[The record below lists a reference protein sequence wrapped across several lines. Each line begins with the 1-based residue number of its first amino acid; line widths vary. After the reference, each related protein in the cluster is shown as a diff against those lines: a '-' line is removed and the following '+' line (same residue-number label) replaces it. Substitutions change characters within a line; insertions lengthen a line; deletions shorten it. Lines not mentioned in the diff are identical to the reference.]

1 MRLIDVLGALDAD
14 ALESLAQRF
23 KLPVDVRKRLDLAEQ
38 VARGLSAIPRKLR
51 VEQGDDALHEAVRLL
66 LAAPQGLPVR
76 SLPRG
81 TEAHAGHGL
90 IFRDPAHPQRLVIP
104 AAFRMLFAATPSD
117 NPRAARVLLGS
128 VPDDPRRELCVHHLK
143 RLPPLPWPMLLETPL
158 LRLEDPAWV
167 RAELK
172 ALSETERQFLAAVD
186 ALGGEVNAEE
196 VLELSREPMRLS
208 VASGVQVPR
217 RSPVFALAR
226 RGLMLTRH
234 DGWVVPDEVER
245 VIGRERR
252 ARAYSERQRLLMS
265 RHLHDLTPLRGQIA
279 APAGPATIAA
289 IAKLAC
295 EGQLPSRGRAVSR
308 LAVRRAAQELH
319 LDPERAE
326 LLTCLARADG
336 LIFAST
342 TIRSVGPRLIDVYMR
357 GGAWDEAAREPDLFR
372 PGHPATTRATALI
385 REAVLDALL
394 LLPPREFALIA
405 DIEAVACTDRRAL
418 SAQRA
423 LSVAGRAGQVVHD
436 QVLDVVR
443 ALLARSFRWLGM
455 VDEGVT
461 DEGAVVRLSA
471 LARASCDPAPAAA
484 PPPEDRPGWDV
495 ETRDARTLSLG
506 PGADVAGLVEAARAA
521 DVFFDGERIGLRF
534 EAERLRRAAECD
546 PELLGLRAA
555 LGALVPALP
564 DELAR
569 ALDGAT
575 AELPICDFVRA
586 AGFVAI
592 DDKALCA
599 AIYGS
604 ADNAHLWAGPPLSDG
619 LLVTPGIS
627 QREVTQAL
635 ARHGVRFRGPPGE

>member
-234 DGWVVPDEVER
+234 DGWVVPDAHGLTASANACSCPGICTTLPR
-245 VIGRERR
+245 CAARSQRR
-252 ARAYSERQRLLMS
+252 RDLRRLQPLRSSPARANCRRGDEQCPASPCGV
-265 RHLHDLTPLRGQIA
+265 LH
-279 APAGPATIAA
+279 
-289 IAKLAC
+289 
-295 EGQLPSRGRAVSR
+295 
-308 LAVRRAAQELH
+308 
-319 LDPERAE
+319 
-326 LLTCLARADG
+326 
-336 LIFAST
+336 
-342 TIRSVGPRLIDVYMR
+342 
-357 GGAWDEAAREPDLFR
+357 
-372 PGHPATTRATALI
+372 
-385 REAVLDALL
+385 
-394 LLPPREFALIA
+394 
-405 DIEAVACTDRRAL
+405 
-418 SAQRA
+418 
-423 LSVAGRAGQVVHD
+423 
-436 QVLDVVR
+436 
-443 ALLARSFRWLGM
+443 RSFTSIRN
-455 VDEGVT
+455 
-461 DEGAVVRLSA
+461 AQSY
-471 LARASCDPAPAAA
+471 SPA
-484 PPPEDRPGWDV
+484 
-495 ETRDARTLSLG
+495 
-506 PGADVAGLVEAARAA
+506 
-521 DVFFDGERIGLRF
+521 
-534 EAERLRRAAECD
+534 
-546 PELLGLRAA
+546 LRAPMA
-555 LGALVPALP
+555 
-564 DELAR
+564 
-569 ALDGAT
+569 
-575 AELPICDFVRA
+575 
-586 AGFVAI
+586 
-592 DDKALCA
+592 
-599 AIYGS
+599 
-604 ADNAHLWAGPPLSDG
+604 
-619 LLVTPGIS
+619 
-627 QREVTQAL
+627 
-635 ARHGVRFRGPPGE
+635 

>member
-1 MRLIDVLGALDAD
+1 MRLIDVLGALDAN
-14 ALESLAQRF
+14 ALESLARRF

-66 LAAPQGLPVR
+66 LAAPQGLPIR

-90 IFRDPAHPQRLVIP
+90 LFRDPAHPQRMVIP
-104 AAFRMLFAATPSD
+104 AAFRVLFAATPSD

-128 VPDDPRRELCVHHLK
+128 MPDDPRRELCLHHLK
-143 RLPPLPWPMLLETPL
+143 RLAPLPWPMLLETPL
-158 LRLEDPAWV
+158 LHLEDQAWV
-167 RAELK
+167 RAELNT
-172 ALSETERQFLAAVD
+172 LSATERQFLAAVD

-226 RGLMLTRH
+226 RGLVITRH

-252 ARAYSERQRLLMS
+252 ARSYSERQRLLMS
-265 RHLHDLTPLRGQIA
+265 RHIHDLTPLRGQIA
-279 APAGPATIAA
+279 TAAGPAAVAA
-289 IAKLAC
+289 IAKLASD
-295 EGQLPSRGRAVSR
+295 GQLPSRGRAISR

-319 LDPERAE
+319 LDPDRAE

-342 TIRSVGPRLIDVYMR
+342 TVRSVGPRLIEAYMR
-357 GGAWDEAAREPDLFR
+357 GGAWDEAAREPDVFR
-372 PGHPATTRATALI
+372 PGHPTTTRATAII

-394 LLPPREFALIA
+394 LLPPREFARMA

-443 ALLARSFRWLGM
+443 ALLGRSFRWLGM
-455 VDEGVT
+455 LDEGVT
-461 DEGAVVRLSA
+461 DDGTVVRLSA
-471 LARASCDPAPAAA
+471 LARSLYDPGRSGSAD
-484 PPPEDRPGWDV
+484 EEERPVWDV
-495 ETRDARTLSLG
+495 EARDARTLSVG
-506 PGADVAGLVEAARAA
+506 PLADVAGLVEAARAA
-521 DVFFDGERIGLRF
+521 EVFFDGDRISLRF
-534 EAERLRRAAECD
+534 EAERLRHAAERD

-555 LGALVPALP
+555 LGALMPTIPVAL
-564 DELAR
+564 LQT
-569 ALDGAT
+569 LDAAS
-575 AELPICDFVRA
+575 AELPVCDFISA

-592 DDKALCA
+592 GDTALCK
-599 AIYGS
+599 AIHASPESG
-604 ADNAHLWAGPPLSDG
+604 HLWAGPPLSDG
-619 LLVTPGIS
+619 LLVRPGSS
-627 QREVTQAL
+627 QRQVEQAL
-635 ARHGVRFRGPPGE
+635 ARHGVRFRGPTDA